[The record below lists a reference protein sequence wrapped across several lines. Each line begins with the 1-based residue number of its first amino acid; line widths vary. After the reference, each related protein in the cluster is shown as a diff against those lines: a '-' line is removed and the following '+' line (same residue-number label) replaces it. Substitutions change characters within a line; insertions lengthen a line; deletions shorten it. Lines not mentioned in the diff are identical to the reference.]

1 MAVQCKTGTA
11 VLTVDECKKACE
23 YLGIS
28 NMGNF
33 KEGRPCYKG
42 RTGVCNQN
50 IMKPG
55 SRASRICKGIEYKYN
70 PFHGIEMIW
79 IVLSYK
85 IMPSFIFYGKDC
97 ICS

>member
-1 MAVQCKTGTA
+1 MEEQCKTGTA

-23 YLGIS
+23 YLRIS
-28 NMGNF
+28 SMGNF

-70 PFHGIEMIW
+70 PFHGIEM
-79 IVLSYK
+79 LHHN
-85 IMPSFIFYGKDC
+85 F
-97 ICS
+97 